1 MGRYAIFGETMDKV
15 GLRRISNGYVVFGV
29 DDWTYREEFADAST
43 ELELEAKA
51 LLKRVKEGE
60 KGTD

>member
-1 MGRYAIFGETMDKV
+1 MDKV

-29 DDWTYREEFADAST
+29 DDWTYREEFADASA
-43 ELELEAKA
+43 EAEIEMKN
-51 LLKRVKEGE
+51 LVKRVKDGE